1 MRVRTFL
8 SASLAMLAC
17 CLFLSDARAGRQ
29 SLALFPPQAIGLEDG
44 ARGSTLLGQ
53 ILAEKL
59 GDRFDV
65 HLLEQDRGSDPGE
78 RRRKARALGATYV
91 LTGAVSRIG
100 RTATLDLTIAPT
112 EDPEKG
118 RTVFVTAED
127 GESPAGGQGKTDGVD
142 LPFAY
147 RTMATEASDK
157 LSLLFFGGG
166 QIGEGGGKPKIPPL
180 PGKVSISR
188 NIDGNVVSLA
198 RGDTD
203 RDGKPEIAAATSD
216 SIALY
221 RLAGEDLSEKA
232 RIPEGRG
239 GIIHIDIADLNRNG
253 IGDVV
258 AVRHLSGKASSDI
271 WEFDGKEYRRIAKD
285 IPYFLRTVDLG
296 DEGVVLVGQESDP
309 EAIFKGPVFR
319 VALERYS
326 PGDLSER
333 GDPIPL
339 PGGTW
344 IYSFVPVRFQGR
356 IRYVSL
362 GESDRLILLGEKGE
376 KLWMSIEAVSG
387 TAVSLEAADTGVP
400 ERPGERKVRR
410 LPLPG
415 RLFAE
420 DLNGDKADEIVVVN
434 NIVSAGGFFENLRIF
449 TNAEVL
455 CFVQVGDSLALAW
468 RTSQIDS
475 PAMDAILEG
484 PRRGTPLRIGI
495 ASRNTS
501 KILGKFGEWRIYWMK

>member
-1 MRVRTFL
+1 MRVCTFL
-8 SASLAMLAC
+8 SASLAVLAC
-17 CLFLSDARAGRQ
+17 CLFLSDAGAGRQ

-44 ARGSTLLGQ
+44 ERVSTLLGQ

-59 GDRFDV
+59 RDRFDV
-65 HLLEQDRGSDPGE
+65 HLLEQDRGNDPGG
-78 RRRKARALGATYV
+78 RRRKARGVGATYV
-91 LTGAVSRIG
+91 LTGSVSRIG

-127 GESPAGGQGKTDGVD
+127 GELPAEGQGKTDVAD
-142 LPFAY
+142 LPSAY
-147 RTMATEASDK
+147 RTMAIEASGK
-157 LSLLFFGGG
+157 LSHLFFGGG
-166 QIGEGGGKPKIPPL
+166 QIGEGAAKREIPPL
-180 PGKVSISR
+180 SGKVSISR

-203 RDGKPEIAAATSD
+203 RDGKPEIAAAYSD

-221 RLAGEDLSEKA
+221 QVAGEDLSEKA

-239 GIIHIDIADLNRNG
+239 GIIHIDIADVNRNG
-253 IGDVV
+253 IGDVI

-296 DEGVVLVGQESDP
+296 EEGVVLVGQESDP
-309 EAIFKGPVFR
+309 ATIFKGPVFR
-319 VALERYS
+319 VALERYTA
-326 PGDLSER
+326 GDISER
-333 GDPIPL
+333 GAPIPL

-362 GESDRLILLGEKGE
+362 GESDRLILLDEKGD

-400 ERPGERKVRR
+400 ERQGERKVGR

-420 DLNGDKADEIVVVN
+420 DLNGDKEDEIVVVN
-434 NIVSAGGFFENLRIF
+434 NIASAGGFFENLRIF

-455 CFVQVGDSLALAW
+455 CFVQYGDTLALAW
-468 RTSQIDS
+468 RTPLIES

-495 ASRNTS
+495 ASQNKA
-501 KILGKFGEWRIYWMK
+501 KILGKFGEWRIYWVK